1 MAGREL
7 LKISKDENE
16 RARMI
21 SEYKYI
27 TDTQSKVVHARR
39 ETPKKA
45 DKEFLTQLKSGKSID
60 ELIRMY
66 SERVNR

>member
-21 SEYKYI
+21 SEYKFI

-39 ETPKKA
+39 EGEQIGEKRI
-45 DKEFLTQLKSGKSID
+45 ID
-60 ELIRMY
+60 LLRQG
-66 SERVNR
+66 VNPAEIIAKYGQ